1 MAAIRKV
8 RLGESVVFNDGAK
21 REAAIVTQVLDD
33 CVNLKV
39 MPPRGAVRDELWVA
53 HRKEV
58 PQGGRFW
65 TRTDE
70 DKA

>member
-1 MAAIRKV
+1 MAAIRKI
-8 RLGESVVFNDGAK
+8 RLGESVVFCDGAG

-39 MPPRGAVRDELWVA
+39 MPPRRLVRDELYVA
-53 HRKEV
+53 PRKDC
-58 PQGGRFW
+58 PKAARFW
-65 TRTDE
+65 TGIDE